1 MSKENTTLKDDLL
14 ALGIDITGA
23 QTKAK
28 ETTKQML
35 IASVAVVVAMAVFL
49 TALTIDDQIKYTSRL
64 ECVKHAADSNVCV
77 QLFKR

>member
-28 ETTKQML
+28 AKETTKQML
-35 IASVAVVVAMAVFL
+35 IASVAVVVAMA
-49 TALTIDDQIKYTSRL
+49 
-64 ECVKHAADSNVCV
+64 ADSNVCV

>member
-35 IASVAVVVAMAVFL
+35 IASVAVVVAMA
-49 TALTIDDQIKYTSRL
+49 
-64 ECVKHAADSNVCV
+64 ADSNVCV

>member
-28 ETTKQML
+28 ETNKQML
-35 IASVAVVVAMAVFL
+35 IASMAVVVAMAV
-49 TALTIDDQIKYTSRL
+49 
-64 ECVKHAADSNVCV
+64 DSNVCV

>member
-35 IASVAVVVAMAVFL
+35 IASVAVVVAMAV
-49 TALTIDDQIKYTSRL
+49 
-64 ECVKHAADSNVCV
+64 DSNVCV